1 MARDFRYCRGL
12 TARRPPA
19 WRHVVTCTPSWRR
32 RHQDVV
38 TPILALSVDSG
49 SGTCLLSWRR
59 RRLGAFRAHLS
70 LAIVRDAVHRAALHS
85 NLRTFGWLG
94 GVRSRHWC
102 LCRHGPCTLSVNCD
116 AIVRPPTLAHP
127 PAPPSAPGSRRT
139 LGADGSSDLAPRRM
153 SGWAAATCTRRGSR
167 RRRDP
172 AGPTPSPQAPA
183 VVAWGPGRR
192 KAPCSN
198 RQRSGAARA
207 AAEGFRQ
214 SDYSSCSS
222 PLAARVWSRARGS
235 PLPRR
240 PLSASGRHVACEQ
253 ALSKAHATT
262 ADA

>member
-1 MARDFRYCRGL
+1 MARDFRYCRGADCEAATCVATRCHL
-12 TARRPPA
+12 YAIVAAPA
-19 WRHVVTCTPSWRR
+19 PS
-32 RHQDVV
+32 VV

-70 LAIVRDAVHRAALHS
+70 LAVVRDAVHRAALHS

-116 AIVRPPTLAHP
+116 AIVRPPTLAHL
-127 PAPPSAPGSRRT
+127 PASPSAPGPRRN
-139 LGADGSSDLAPRRM
+139 LGAGWSSDLAPRRM

-167 RRRDP
+167 RTRDP

-183 VVAWGPGRR
+183 VVAGGPGRR
-192 KAPCSN
+192 KAPWSS

-207 AAEGFRQ
+207 AAEGCRQ

-222 PLAARVWSRARGS
+222 PLASTRRARVVAALVCRGVHLVHPDAMS
-235 PLPRR
+235 P
-240 PLSASGRHVACEQ
+240 ASKR
-253 ALSKAHATT
+253 
-262 ADA
+262 

>member
-70 LAIVRDAVHRAALHS
+70 LAVVRDAVHRAALHS

-116 AIVRPPTLAHP
+116 AIVRPSTLAHP
-127 PAPPSAPGSRRT
+127 PASPSAPGPRHN
-139 LGADGSSDLAPRRM
+139 LGAGWSSDLAPRRM

-167 RRRDP
+167 RTRDP

-183 VVAWGPGRR
+183 VVAGGPGRR
-192 KAPCSN
+192 KAPWSS
-198 RQRSGAARA
+198 RPRSAAARA

-222 PLAARVWSRARGS
+222 PLASTRRARVVAALVCRGVHLVHPDSMS
-235 PLPRR
+235 P
-240 PLSASGRHVACEQ
+240 ASKR
-253 ALSKAHATT
+253 
-262 ADA
+262 